1 MEYLI
6 MAYGRDFE
14 PMAEIFCDSYMILE
28 FYAMSTCWPNVH
40 WSSVEYLG
48 ALATGWSNP
57 PAAES
62 APPPD
67 AMAKENPE
75 GGTSKPPSPE
85 VRTSPS
91 Y

>member
-40 WSSVEYLG
+40 WSLNIMWITPPLIKLLVEIQ
-48 ALATGWSNP
+48 
-57 PAAES
+57 
-62 APPPD
+62 
-67 AMAKENPE
+67 K
-75 GGTSKPPSPE
+75 
-85 VRTSPS
+85 R
-91 Y
+91 